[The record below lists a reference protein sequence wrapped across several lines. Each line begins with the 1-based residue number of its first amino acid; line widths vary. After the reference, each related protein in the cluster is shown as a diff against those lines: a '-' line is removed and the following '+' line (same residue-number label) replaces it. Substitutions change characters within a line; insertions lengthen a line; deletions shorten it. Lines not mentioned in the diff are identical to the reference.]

1 MSVPHPCGTLGLLP
15 TTSCRPKGEGNC
27 KPVKAGIFPPLL
39 CLPLGGGIRAAALW
53 QTRSHPCEPLGFTL
67 RTLSLPHSPL
77 FPALE
82 VGGWGFVFSRY
93 NLFCFRCPFVRSLK
107 LFCCWGLGRLLK
119 QSASFFCFAALFF
132 VAFLFFFF
140 TILEGEPFYTFLRR
154 RRLLSLSKKP

>member
-15 TTSCRPKGEGNC
+15 TTSCHPKGGGGTANPT
-27 KPVKAGIFPPLL
+27 KRGFPPPL
-39 CLPLGGGIRAAALW
+39 CLPLGGGVRAAALW
-53 QTRSHPCEPLGFTL
+53 QTLSRPCEPFRFHPKNPFLI
-67 RTLSLPHSPL
+67 PSPP

-107 LFCCWGLGRLLK
+107 LLCCWGLGRLLK